1 MPAKKLYFTEE
12 DRKAA
17 TKESYK
23 KYNSSDKGKGRTEKF
38 MEDHEYDPEKQKEY
52 SEKYFAGL
60 SEERLKEIGIAKK
73 EYMHSTA
80 RSDPKRH
87 MLNWARK
94 RAKDKGI
101 DFSITSEDIYI
112 PDVCPVLGIPL
123 FKGEGSRTDNSPSLD
138 RIDNTK
144 GYIKGN
150 VCVVSFRA
158 NALKNNGTVLEFKA
172 IIEYMENNS
181 GMVWD

>member
-12 DRKAA
+12 ERKAA

-38 MEDHEYDPEKQKEY
+38 MENYEYDSEKQKEY
-52 SEKYFAGL
+52 SDKYFAGL
-60 SEERLKEIGIAKK
+60 SKERLKEMGIAKK

-80 RSDPKRH
+80 RSDPERH

-101 DFSITSEDIYI
+101 DFSITVEDIYI

-138 RIDNTK
+138 RVDNTK
-144 GYIKGN
+144 GYIRGN
-150 VCVVSFRA
+150 VCVISFRA

-172 IIEYMENNS
+172 IIEYMEANN
-181 GMVWD
+181 GLVRD

>member
-12 DRKAA
+12 ERVAA

-38 MEDHEYDPEKQKEY
+38 MEDYEYDAEKQKEY

-60 SEERLKEIGIAKK
+60 SEERFKEIGIAKK
-73 EYMHSTA
+73 EYMRSTA

-94 RAKDKGI
+94 RAKDKGM
-101 DFSITSEDIYI
+101 DFSITKEDINI
-112 PDVCPVLGIPL
+112 PDICPVLGIPL

-150 VCVVSFRA
+150 VCVISFRA
-158 NALKNNGTVLEFKA
+158 NALKNNGTLLEFKA